1 MKNSPQHPIL
11 QALSLRLPAAVVRR
25 NDSSGSCAA
34 HIDGESAPSIF
45 RLVARG
51 TKRLLPLFALL
62 CLASVAHATGSIVQS
77 RKCNTSG
84 TSGNSVS
91 CSFATTTRQ
100 GDAILV
106 FGAIQEATAGEAL
119 AYEVSDAQHLKYSV
133 MSDPCKGAGWSPTF
147 AYATGTL
154 AAADTVTLGA
164 SAGGNNNGGMI
175 IIVEASGLASSSPLD
190 SWKCDPNPVG
200 YSNLYTPPSITTSNA
215 DDYILTGITDG
226 SATISKI
233 VTGYTLAVNSNGA
246 NSDLGVGVKNV
257 SSTGIQSATFTVSAD
272 SNVIGG
278 IAAFKQASAPPSTPL
293 SPDLTIST
301 TSLAGGTVGSTYT
314 ATLQASGG
322 TTPYTWSISSGTLPA
337 GLTLN
342 GSSGVIS
349 GTPTASGSFAIT
361 IQVQDSSSPVQTAT
375 KSLTLAITAASISAT
390 PSSVS
395 FGTVVTGTTNSQTIS
410 LKNTGTANLTV
421 SSAGVS
427 GAGFGMSGLSMPATI
442 TPGNSATFSASFDPS
457 ATGSV
462 TGSVSVVSNAPGSP
476 LTIPLSG
483 TGAAPVTTITES
495 PTSVSFGNQT
505 VNTTSGGEAVTVTN
519 TGNTS
524 VTVSAVEASAP
535 FAVSGFSSSTTLAP
549 NQNLTLSV
557 TFDPTAQTSYSGSLT
572 ITSTASSSPN
582 TVTLSGTGVAQSGLD
597 LTAPNCGITGTG
609 NLIPTAAQWT
619 SWTAP
624 AVGSTYNDGG
634 GFCTVKRITGT
645 GGQMIPF
652 YALDQAINANDTML
666 LLFNGDSNHW
676 NIYDFSGN
684 IVISGAAFD
693 AATNNNDD
701 LPRWDRTN
709 GDVIWETTG
718 NSIEKCTITTGTPGS
733 ISCAITHTFSEYAG
747 NGVGFPA
754 DSDMNENGW
763 VPMAGSNGSYIDIFM
778 FQPSTSTK
786 AGTYTLNASAVATC
800 SGSVLDTDEPG
811 GGCLHRIQES
821 PNNGMTI
828 EFENVSGEWQ
838 WFPPFSGKPVLW
850 DPTSDHHDTG
860 FWTDGSTVV
869 AVSEDFDYNNTGG
882 VCDWQ
887 PLTIFATNT
896 SSPFGHNCPIY
907 NNGSNP
913 GWHVSYLGH
922 ATRPWVVMTMQTTGS
937 VPSLYF
943 NDQSGYAAPTSSNWS
958 IYQDE
963 IDLVRIDST
972 GGGNGNPDPSSL
984 IVYRLAWAHARQNA
998 GYWGDIYAHTSWDGK
1013 YVIFSSNGAYA
1024 GNSSGCP
1031 NGSGFS
1037 GDCADTYIIGP
1048 LF

>member
-1 MKNSPQHPIL
+1 
-11 QALSLRLPAAVVRR
+11 LRGICGYTGQPGSESITLHINRSSAEWNGGSVFYSRAGHGWNDAVCVE
-25 NDSSGSCAA
+25 
-34 HIDGESAPSIF
+34 H
-45 RLVARG
+45 
-51 TKRLLPLFALL
+51 
-62 CLASVAHATGSIVQS
+62 
-77 RKCNTSG
+77 
-84 TSGNSVS
+84 
-91 CSFATTTRQ
+91 RQ
-100 GDAILV
+100 R
-106 FGAIQEATAGEAL
+106 
-119 AYEVSDAQHLKYSV
+119 
-133 MSDPCKGAGWSPTF
+133 
-147 AYATGTL
+147 L
-154 AAADTVTLGA
+154 AAGRINPERLIACDARHADHIGA
-164 SAGGNNNGGMI
+164 FYRYNTGQY
-175 IIVEASGLASSSPLD
+175 SSSR
-190 SWKCDPNPVG
+190 V
-200 YSNLYTPPSITTSNA
+200 
-215 DDYILTGITDG
+215 
-226 SATISKI
+226 
-233 VTGYTLAVNSNGA
+233 
-246 NSDLGVGVKNV
+246 
-257 SSTGIQSATFTVSAD
+257 
-272 SNVIGG
+272 
-278 IAAFKQASAPPSTPL
+278 
-293 SPDLTIST
+293 
-301 TSLAGGTVGSTYT
+301 
-314 ATLQASGG
+314 
-322 TTPYTWSISSGTLPA
+322 
-337 GLTLN
+337 
-342 GSSGVIS
+342 
-349 GTPTASGSFAIT
+349 PTASN
-361 IQVQDSSSPVQTAT
+361 
-375 KSLTLAITAASISAT
+375 KLTLTIAAALISAT
-390 PSSVS
+390 LSGVS
-395 FGTVVTGTTNSQTIS
+395 FGTVVTGTRNSQTIS
-410 LKNTGTANLTV
+410 LKKTRATTLTR
-421 SSAGVS
+421 GK
-427 GAGFGMSGLSMPATI
+427 
-442 TPGNSATFSASFDPS
+442 NATFSASFDPG

-462 TGSVSVVSNAPGSP
+462 AGSVFVVSNAPSSP

-483 TGAAPVTTITES
+483 TGVARTYLRGASPKTLSSGNITDGSDGTQSVTLTTAITVS
-495 PTSVSFGNQT
+495 PTSLSFGNQT
-505 VNTTSGGEAVTVTN
+505 VNTASGADTVTVSN
-519 TGNTS
+519 AGDTS
-524 VTVSAVEASAP
+524 VTVSAVQTSAP

-572 ITSTASSSPN
+572 ITSTAPSSPN
-582 TVTLSGTGVAQSGLD
+582 TVTLSGTGVAQTGLD
-597 LTAPNCGITGTG
+597 RTAPNCGIQTTAV
-609 NLIPTAAQWT
+609 IVPTMAQWRN
-619 SWTAP
+619 WVAP

-634 GFCTVKRITGT
+634 GYCTVKRITGT

-684 IVISGAAFD
+684 VVISGASFD

-709 GDVIWETTG
+709 GNVIWETTG
-718 NSIEKCTITTGTPGS
+718 NSVEKCTITTGTPGS
-733 ISCAITHTFSEYAG
+733 ISCTITHTFSEYAG
-747 NGVGFPA
+747 NGVVFPA

-811 GGCLHRIQES
+811 GGCLHRIQEA

-838 WFPPFSGKPVLW
+838 WFPPFSGQPVLW

-860 FWTDGSTVV
+860 LWTDGTTVV
-869 AVSEDFDYNNTGG
+869 GIFEDFDYNNTGG

-896 SSPFGHNCPIY
+896 SSPYGHNCPIY

-913 GWHVSYLGH
+913 GWHVSYLDH

-958 IYQDE
+958 VYQDE
-963 IDLVRIDST
+963 IDLVRIDSA

-984 IVYRLAWAHARQNA
+984 IIYRLAWAHARQNA

-1024 GNSSGCP
+1024 GNSAGCP